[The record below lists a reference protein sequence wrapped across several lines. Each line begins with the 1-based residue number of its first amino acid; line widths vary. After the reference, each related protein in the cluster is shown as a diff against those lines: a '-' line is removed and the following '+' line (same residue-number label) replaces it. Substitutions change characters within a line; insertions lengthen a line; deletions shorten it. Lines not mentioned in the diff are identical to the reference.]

1 MALTVA
7 SRYLEESVGSKG
19 LPKSGTRCLFT
30 GGWTCG
36 SVSRLNRGVN
46 QSTQTYRIIWRLSGC
61 QSDFFNIKSHDY
73 NGRETN
79 RAHTTL

>member
-1 MALTVA
+1 MALAVA

-36 SVSRLNRGVN
+36 SVPPQQRS
-46 QSTQTYRIIWRLSGC
+46 QSEHTQTYRIIWRLSGC